1 MPSEGELRFWTN
13 VLPSE
18 LTIHCFP
25 WVPVPSVNGPNGA
38 TLKQSKSSI
47 EHWTIGN
54 FPNLLHFVCF
64 ANLYF
69 SFFLLFLATTVFF
82 YSYLPV
88 IFSCTLFTLFS
99 QIKSKLLF
107 FTFVHFLLNSKLC
120 FVSSQQL
127 LLFDVSGA
135 IWLLRHFYFFLYI
148 ML

>member
-69 SFFLLFLATTVFF
+69 FLLFSATTVFSILIYQSF
-82 YSYLPV
+82 FPV
-88 IFSCTLFTLFS
+88 LFS
-99 QIKSKLLF
+99 HYFYKSNQNFCSLLLSIF
-107 FTFVHFLLNSKLC
+107 CWTPNSVLLV
-120 FVSSQQL
+120 VSSFCCSMFQA
-127 LLFDVSGA
+127 LFDCWD
-135 IWLLRHFYFFLYI
+135 IFIFFFI
-148 ML
+148 